1 MPAEEAQPNPQTGS
15 IRKRNP
21 HARDVE
27 STNGSSRKHR
37 KGKARTLKRLVRFAV
52 IGVSGWRRLFYL
64 HPELRVKGPFDVL
77 PVRNADVRSGVEGII
92 EQIVVDEGQTVQKD
106 DLIAQL
112 MDRDVRAEL
121 QKTKAAIQEAQAKLK
136 LLVAG
141 PRQEEIQQAGGGQ
154 RPRRLS

>member
-1 MPAEEAQPNPQTGS
+1 MNNQC
-15 IRKRNP
+15 
-21 HARDVE
+21 
-27 STNGSSRKHR
+27 SRELPSR
-37 KGKARTLKRLVRFAV
+37 
-52 IGVSGWRRLFYL
+52 
-64 HPELRVKGPFDVL
+64 PELRVKGPFRCPAGAL
-77 PVRNADVRSGVEGII
+77 RRRALGCRRYHL

-141 PRQEEIQQAGGGQ
+141 PRQAEIQQAGGGQ
-154 RPRRLS
+154 RPRRLSCHVTMRAADGHG